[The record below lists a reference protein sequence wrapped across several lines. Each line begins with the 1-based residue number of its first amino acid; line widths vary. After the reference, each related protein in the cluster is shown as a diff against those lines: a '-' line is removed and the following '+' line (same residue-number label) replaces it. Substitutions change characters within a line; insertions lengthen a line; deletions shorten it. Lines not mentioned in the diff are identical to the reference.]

1 MEAQLRERCARQI
14 QPWQGL
20 RLTNGAKRR
29 LQLVSYPRDELSRRL
44 FERNR
49 RALYTSDFL
58 VGEQV
63 GLRHRRFPSLHFNLW
78 YNYSLLELARP

>member
-14 QPWQGL
+14 RSWEGL

-29 LQLVSYPRDELSRRL
+29 LQLLPYPRDELSRRL

-49 RALYTSDFL
+49 RALYTPDSL

-63 GLRHRRFPSLHFNLW
+63 GLRHRRFLSLHFNLL
-78 YNYSLLELARP
+78 YNFPCWK